1 MMVYETALKG
11 GITRSNEFERKKL
24 AAFAVN
30 VGTKCGHGCHYCS
43 SGASLRM
50 NPSFAEAGESPFTG
64 GYAIVDPD
72 TPERVA
78 RDAKRIRNRGV
89 VQLCTTVD
97 AWSPE
102 AQEHG
107 LGRRCLEAILA
118 EPGWAV
124 RILTKNAAV
133 ANEFDLI
140 QKHADRV
147 LVSLS
152 LTANADKADV
162 LSVVEPHASPITER
176 MAVLEEAHRLGLR
189 TYGMLCPLLPGISDA
204 PKQVDALIRF
214 VTQCGAEEIFVEPVN
229 PRANCLSLTQEALEE
244 AGYLAEAK
252 AVESIRTRKVW
263 SMYVCNLIANV
274 QRSIREHS
282 DVERLR
288 LLLYPSGLTPAREED
303 IREDE
308 AGIVWLGKK

>member
-1 MMVYETALKG
+1 MQIYQTMLKG
-11 GITRSNEFERKKL
+11 GITRSREFERKKL
-24 AAFAVN
+24 ASFGVN

-43 SGASLRM
+43 SGAILRM
-50 NPSFAEAGESPFTG
+50 NPSFGEAGESPFTG

-72 TPERVA
+72 TPDRVA
-78 RDAKRIRNRGV
+78 RDAARIRNPGI

-102 AQEHG
+102 AQEHD

-118 EPGWAV
+118 EPGWTV

-147 LVSLS
+147 LVGLS
-152 LTANADKADV
+152 LTASADKADV
-162 LSVVEPHASPITER
+162 MSVVEPHASPNTER

-189 TYGMLCPLLPGISDA
+189 TYGMLCPLLPGISNA
-204 PKQVDALIRF
+204 PGQVDSLVRF
-214 VTQCGAEEIFVEPVN
+214 VVKCGAEEIFVEPVN
-229 PRANCLSLTQEALEE
+229 ARANCLGLTQKALEE
-244 AGYLAEAK
+244 AGYHAEAK

-263 SMYVCNLIANV
+263 SMYVRNLIANV
-274 QRSIREHS
+274 QRSVRKHS
-282 DVERLR
+282 DIERLR
-288 LLLYPSGLTPAREED
+288 LLLYPTGLTAAH
-303 IREDE
+303 EDE
-308 AGIVWLGKK
+308 IRKDDAGVVWLDKK